1 MVEWRKRTALVLVAS
16 IWCIWLILFR
26 NSNYNIELRID
37 ALFLDKP
44 FHRFGQNR
52 IDIHFH
58 LGHEMDFTN
67 DTNQP
72 DMSKRG

>member
-1 MVEWRKRTALVLVAS
+1 MAQRGQRTALVLVAA
-16 IWCIWLILFR
+16 IWRIWLILFR
-26 NSNYNIELRID
+26 HSNYNIGLRID

-58 LGHEMDFTN
+58 LGHKMDFTN